1 MEKEKRWRI
10 KIESLRAEKRG
21 GGGRGGDCL
30 KGENNYIKRITIQ
43 NWNKEQ
49 IHIERNQ
56 TGKQT
61 DKQAERQP
69 ETEIEIRRNS
79 KRQR

>member
-1 MEKEKRWRI
+1 MENKNR
-10 KIESLRAEKRG
+10 ESASREM
-21 GGGRGGDCL
+21 GDCL
-30 KGENNYIKRITIQ
+30 KGENNYIQRITIQ
-43 NWNKEQ
+43 NGNKEQ

-56 TGKQT
+56 TGRQT

>member
-1 MEKEKRWRI
+1 MDNKNR
-10 KIESLRAEKRG
+10 ESASREMG
-21 GGGRGGDCL
+21 GCL
-30 KGENNYIKRITIQ
+30 KGENNYIKRIKMQDRNT
-43 NWNKEQ
+43 EQ